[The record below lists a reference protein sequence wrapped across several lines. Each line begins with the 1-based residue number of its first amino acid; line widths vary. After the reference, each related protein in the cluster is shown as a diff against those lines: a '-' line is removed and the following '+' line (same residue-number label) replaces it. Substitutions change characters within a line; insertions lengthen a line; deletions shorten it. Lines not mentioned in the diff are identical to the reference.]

1 MTSMLQSTFALMM
14 LLIALV
20 TPLEASAQA
29 ARDMSEPPFI
39 MSSYDE
45 FNDFQKEQKESYLKE
60 MVLTFKDVPALKV
73 HDAAK
78 LEEASEWYA
87 SWDLIRKS
95 VYDYCDENQTA
106 KVCKNLA
113 DLRVKTLN
121 DYALKPFAQK

>member
-1 MTSMLQSTFALMM
+1 MRSTYAVLIVLTSLLTPFA
-14 LLIALV
+14 
-20 TPLEASAQA
+20 ASAHE

-45 FNDFQKEQKESYLKE
+45 FHDFQKEQKESYLKE
-60 MVLTFKDVPALKV
+60 MVLTFKEVPALQT
-73 HDAAK
+73 HNAAK

-95 VYDYCDENQTA
+95 VYDYCDENLKA
-106 KVCKNLA
+106 KVCKNLV

>member
-1 MTSMLQSTFALMM
+1 MKSTYGILILLFSLLTPFA
-14 LLIALV
+14 
-20 TPLEASAQA
+20 ASAQA

-45 FNDFQKEQKESYLKE
+45 FHDFQKEQKESYLKE
-60 MVLTFKDVPALKV
+60 MVLTFKEVPALQV

-78 LEEASEWYA
+78 LEEAAEWYA
-87 SWDLIRKS
+87 SWDVIRKS
-95 VYDYCDENQTA
+95 VYDYCDENLKA

>member
-1 MTSMLQSTFALMM
+1 MKLTSAVLT
-14 LLIALV
+14 LLISLLIPFAV
-20 TPLEASAQA
+20 SAQS
-29 ARDMSEPPFI
+29 ARDMSEPPFF

-60 MVLTFKDVPALKV
+60 MVLTFKEVPALKV